1 MRRKMALSCSKT
13 NIRAIFT
20 IFSSFLRQKQLWNL
34 YFPRVAA
41 SNFFSGKS
49 VMMSYHQKLCSWAK
63 ARGGAGWYKRFSW
76 KIAKKWLKLSKIMI
90 FFGFFSRIIH
100 KKWPI
105 RYLLAKHIR
114 GKYFEFFPLFIG
126 PYVRKYCKK
135 KSNFCWKLV
144 FFYQNNHTALLNSA
158 ITCF

>member
-1 MRRKMALSCSKT
+1 MALSCSKT
-13 NIRAIFT
+13 NKRAILT

-63 ARGGAGWYKRFSW
+63 ARGGLADIKDFLGKLQKKMI
-76 KIAKKWLKLSKIMI
+76 KIIKNND
-90 FFGFFSRIIH
+90 FFFSRIIH